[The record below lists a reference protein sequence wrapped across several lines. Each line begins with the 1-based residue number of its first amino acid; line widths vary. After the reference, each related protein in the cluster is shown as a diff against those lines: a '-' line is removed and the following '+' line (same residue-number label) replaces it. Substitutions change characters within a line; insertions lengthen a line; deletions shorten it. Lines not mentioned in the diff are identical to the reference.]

1 MEAQEIGKLAALQVD
16 ATEELRITA
25 TEETEL
31 YLLGLPPVEV
41 PETDPDN
48 FDYCRCPGQRDPVR
62 GSEGRAG
69 RQLTRRPETTLP
81 APYDEK
87 ALL

>member
-1 MEAQEIGKLAALQVD
+1 VEGQEIGKLAALQVD

-48 FDYCRCPGQRDPVR
+48 FDYADVLGNAIQFEDPKDERDV
-62 GSEGRAG
+62 S
-69 RQLTRRPETTLP
+69 
-81 APYDEK
+81 
-87 ALL
+87 